1 MQVACAQLFIAKLI
15 LGSSCGLK
23 SEVIDVDAFCQGQMC
38 CYSRLTANGLLD
50 WFGLRL
56 VASLRAISL
65 LLTLS
70 RRDSSSGIE
79 SRIAEML

>member
-15 LGSSCGLK
+15 LSTNCGLEAK
-23 SEVIDVDAFCQGQMC
+23 VIVDALCQGLMH

-50 WFGLRL
+50 WFGVRL
-56 VASLRAISL
+56 VASLRAIGL

-70 RRDSSSGIE
+70 RRD
-79 SRIAEML
+79 